1 MKGISQ
7 KSYFYRVAEM
17 TPTEFW
23 INTALQEDLEYYLAQ
38 GAMGNTSNPTHIP
51 IALSNDKNIWYP
63 VIDGI
68 LKSNFELSNDE
79 VASLVLQKITL
90 RSLSMFEP
98 LYKKSKGKYGYVAIQ
113 GNPFT
118 NEDLELVIKEAE
130 VFSKLGENVAV
141 KIQSTESGIKAV
153 EYLTSQGINTIC
165 TKGFSVAQGIA
176 MAEAYERG
184 LDKTDAAP
192 ACYVVNIAGILDD
205 YLNEKIMELG
215 MNIDSRYIRH
225 AGVSMNRK
233 LYKIFKKNNYRARL
247 MFGGSRQP
255 YHFTDLVGGDV
266 AITISPS
273 QAKPLINENPPVVKR
288 IDVETPSNILNM
300 LEEIP
305 DFCKAYY
312 EYELCPS
319 EFKDF
324 GPCVKFQKAC
334 EEGYKKTLN
343 EIESR
348 RKIVSL

>member
-1 MKGISQ
+1 MMSASQ
-7 KSYFYRVAEM
+7 KSYFHRVAEM

-23 INTALQEDLEYYLAQ
+23 INTALQADLEYYLYQ
-38 GAMGNTSNPTHIP
+38 GAVGNTSNPTHIP
-51 IALSNDKNIWYP
+51 TALSNDKNMWYP
-63 VIDGI
+63 VIDDI
-68 LKSNFELSNDE
+68 LKSNFELTNDE
-79 VASLVLQKITL
+79 VANLVLQKITS
-90 RSLSMFEP
+90 RSLSMFKP
-98 LYKKSKGKYGYVAIQ
+98 LYNQSKGKHGYVAIQ

-118 NEDLELVIKEAE
+118 NEDLKLVIKESE

-153 EYLTSQGINTIC
+153 EYLTGQGLNTIC

-184 LDKTDAAP
+184 LNKTDAAP
-192 ACYVVNIAGILDD
+192 VCYVVNIAGILDD
-205 YLNEKIMELG
+205 YLNEKIRELG
-215 MNIDSRYIRH
+215 MSIDLSYIRY

-233 LYKIFKKNNYRARL
+233 LYQIFKKNNYKARL

-273 QAKPLINENPPVVKR
+273 QAKPLIDENPPVVTR
-288 IDVETPSNILNM
+288 IDVETPSDILKV

-312 EYELCPS
+312 EDELYPS

-334 EEGYKKTLN
+334 EEGYMKTLSI
-343 EIESR
+343 IESR
-348 RKIVSL
+348 RRMVI